1 MGQAG
6 CPFVAVFHV
15 YEIFGAKSLAF
26 DVRACVRGWPDGACV
41 VRRARGGLG
50 LAGALPYHS
59 ADGIRCFLGSGT
71 GYEIDWGFVP
81 LLA

>member
-1 MGQAG
+1 MGRTG

-26 DVRACVRGWPDGACV
+26 DVRACVAGRTGRASCV
-41 VRRARGGLG
+41 VREAAWA

-59 ADGIRCFLGSGT
+59 AAGADGIR
-71 GYEIDWGFVP
+71 
-81 LLA
+81 